1 MSSVS
6 EIPQSAGKQEYA
18 LTAIVEI
25 KYQLSATGVIWVS
38 PYDRSTKYKVAYKV
52 SCFIHFPKSGPLLQ
66 TYTGLLCPILFPLPR
81 KETTIESMVFPKS
94 QVRYDS
100 SLPQSNS
107 TILKTIVEDF

>member
-38 PYDRSTKYKVAYKV
+38 AYDPLQVA
-52 SCFIHFPKSGPLLQ
+52 IKSMFGK
-66 TYTGLLCPILFPLPR
+66 I
-81 KETTIESMVFPKS
+81 K
-94 QVRYDS
+94 
-100 SLPQSNS
+100 
-107 TILKTIVEDF
+107 